1 MQRAQLDVP
10 ARWFGL
16 LMQDASSGMVVAA
29 HGRRFLV
36 RTDTDILFDCVVR
49 GKRAD
54 LACGDQ
60 VSFRPTGDNG
70 GVIEATLPR
79 KTLLLRAA
87 VHRQKLIAANL
98 TQMVIL
104 VAAEPSFSDEL
115 VARAL
120 VAAED
125 QGLAC
130 LIVLNKID
138 LPTADA
144 ARQQLAPFKA
154 AGYPIVEISAKKDV
168 SALRTHLI
176 GHLTAFLGQSGM
188 GKSTIVNAL
197 VPDAAAAT
205 REISHFLDS
214 GRHTTTA
221 SRLYRLD
228 ERSNII
234 DCPGIQE
241 FGLAHLDALHI
252 ARGFPEIRRLEARC
266 RFNDCGHVSEPECAI
281 KLSVANGRIDAR
293 RYALLL
299 RLLAGP
305 HGA

>member
-1 MQRAQLDVP
+1 
-10 ARWFGL
+10 
-16 LMQDASSGMVVAA
+16 MQDASSGTVVAA

-36 RTDTDILFDCVVR
+36 RAGDHTLFDCVVR
-49 GKRAD
+49 GKRSD

-87 VHRQKLIAANL
+87 LHRQKLIAANL
-98 TQMVIL
+98 TQLAIL
-104 VAAEPSFSDEL
+104 VAPEPSFSDEL

-125 QGLAC
+125 QGIAC

-138 LPTADA
+138 LPTTDT

-154 AGYPIVEISAKKDV
+154 AGYPIIEMSAKKDV
-168 SALRTHLI
+168 SLLRAALL

-188 GKSTIVNAL
+188 GKSTVVNAL
-197 VPDAAAAT
+197 IPDAAAVT

-214 GRHTTTA
+214 GRHATTA

-228 ERSNII
+228 ERSSII

-252 ARGFPEIRRLEARC
+252 ARGFPEIRSLEARC
-266 RFNDCGHVSEPECAI
+266 RFNDCGHVSDPECAI
-281 KLSVANGRIDAR
+281 KLAVTNGHIHAR
-293 RYALLL
+293 RYAQLL

>member
-1 MQRAQLDVP
+1 MQA
-10 ARWFGL
+10 
-16 LMQDASSGMVVAA
+16 ASSGLVVAA

-36 RTDTDILFDCVVR
+36 RAGDATFYDCVVR

-79 KTLLLRAA
+79 QTLLLRAA

-98 TQMVIL
+98 TQLAIL
-104 VAAEPSFSDEL
+104 VAPEPSFSDEL

-125 QGLAC
+125 QGIAC

-138 LPTADA
+138 LPTADF

-154 AGYPIVEISAKKDV
+154 AGYPIIEISAKTDV
-168 SALRTHLI
+168 SALHTLLL
-176 GHLTAFLGQSGM
+176 GNLTAFLGQSGM
-188 GKSTIVNAL
+188 GKSTVVNAL

-228 ERSNII
+228 ERASII

-241 FGLAHLDALHI
+241 FGLAHLDPLRI
-252 ARGFPEIRRLEARC
+252 ARGFPEIRTLATRC
-266 RFNDCGHVSEPECAI
+266 RFNDCGHVTEPECAI
-281 KLSVANGRIDAR
+281 KLAVANGRIHAR

-299 RLLAGP
+299 RLLTGSHTA
-305 HGA
+305 

>member
-1 MQRAQLDVP
+1 
-10 ARWFGL
+10 
-16 LMQDASSGMVVAA
+16 MQDALTGTVIAA

-36 RTDTDILFDCVVR
+36 RADDDSVHDCVVR

-54 LACGDQ
+54 LACGDR
-60 VSFRPTGDNG
+60 VSFRMTGATG

-79 KTLLLRAA
+79 KNLLLRAA
-87 VHRQKLIAANL
+87 LHRRKLIAANL
-98 TQMVIL
+98 TQLAIL

-138 LPTADA
+138 LPSIAI
-144 ARQQLAPFKA
+144 AREQLAPFKA
-154 AGYPIVEISAKKDV
+154 AGYRIVELSAHADV
-168 SALRTHLI
+168 SLLRVHLV
-176 GHLTAFLGQSGM
+176 GHHTAFLGQSGM

-197 VPDAAAAT
+197 VPSAGAVT

-214 GRHTTTA
+214 GRHATTA
-221 SRLYRLD
+221 SRAYRLD
-228 ERSNII
+228 PESSII

-241 FGLAHLDALHI
+241 YGLAHLN
-252 ARGFPEIRRLEARC
+252 ARQVAQGFPEIRALDARC
-266 RFNDCGHVSEPECAI
+266 RFNDCRHASEPDCAI
-281 KLSVANGRIDAR
+281 KSSVASGKFDAR
-293 RYALLL
+293 RYALLM
-299 RLLAGP
+299 RLLAE
-305 HGA
+305 

>member
-1 MQRAQLDVP
+1 MQE
-10 ARWFGL
+10 
-16 LMQDASSGMVVAA
+16 ASSGTVVAA

-36 RTDTDILFDCVVR
+36 RTDQDALFDCVVR

-54 LACGDQ
+54 LACGDR
-60 VSFRPTGDNG
+60 VSFRPTGDTG
-70 GVIEATLPR
+70 GVIETTLPR
-79 KTLLLRAA
+79 RTLLLRAA

-98 TQMVIL
+98 TQLAIL
-104 VAAEPSFSDEL
+104 VAPEPSFSDEL

-125 QGLAC
+125 QGLSC

-138 LPTADA
+138 LPNTDI
-144 ARQQLAPFKA
+144 ARQQLAPFAA

-168 SALRTHLI
+168 SALRALLV

-197 VPDAAAAT
+197 VPDAAAVT

-214 GRHTTTA
+214 GRHATTA

-228 ERSNII
+228 KHSNII

-252 ARGFPEIRRLEARC
+252 ARGFPEIRSLDTRC
-266 RFNDCGHVSEPECAI
+266 RFNDCGHVTEPDCAI
-281 KLSVANGRIDAR
+281 KLSVANGRINPR

-305 HGA
+305 HSA